1 MQDESINMEEVL
13 KYKMI
18 FVGDQSTGKSCILNR
33 FANNQFDDQYQATI
47 GLDFQ
52 SKNVIIKDQDVRLL
66 LYDTAGQEKFRSLIP
81 MYIRESHI
89 VLFVY
94 DITRK
99 ESFENI
105 PKWFS
110 DVLDIKSNEAVFV
123 LVGNKIDLENERKV
137 SFDEGKKFAEEKNI
151 IFGEVSAKT
160 GDGFDFLFKEKI
172 YDMVFVKF
180 KKDFEKKN
188 LIDAGYDLNDNYDY
202 NNHNNAV
209 NSNIKINVNDD
220 KKKNQKKKSAVEEN

>member
-1 MQDESINMEEVL
+1 MNVEDVL

-18 FVGDQSTGKSCILNR
+18 FVGDQGTGKSCILNR

-52 SKNVIIKDQDVRLL
+52 SKNVLIKDQDVRLL

-99 ESFENI
+99 ESFDSI

-123 LVGNKIDLENERKV
+123 LIGNKIDLENERKV
-137 SFDEGKKFAEEKNI
+137 SFEEGKKFADEKNI

-160 GDGFDFLFKEKI
+160 GDGFEILFREHIFELI
-172 YDMVFVKF
+172 YIKF
-180 KKDFEKKN
+180 KKDFEKKV
-188 LIDAGYDLNDNYDY
+188 LLDTDYDLNDNPDDDK
-202 NNHNNAV
+202 NKENIVKN
-209 NSNIKINVNDD
+209 NIKIDYTVNEKNKE
-220 KKKNQKKKSAVEEN
+220 KKKKKCC

>member
-1 MQDESINMEEVL
+1 MGDESMNVEDVL

-18 FVGDQSTGKSCILNR
+18 FIGDQSTGKSCILNR
-33 FANNQFDDQYQATI
+33 FANNQFDEHYQATI

-52 SKNVIIKDQDVRLL
+52 SKNILIKDQDVRLL

-99 ESFENI
+99 ESFDSI

-123 LVGNKIDLENERKV
+123 LIGNKIDLENERKV
-137 SFDEGKKFAEEKNI
+137 TFEEGKKFADEKNI

-160 GDGFDFLFKEKI
+160 GDGFEKLFREHIFELI
-172 YDMVFVKF
+172 YIKF
-180 KKDFEKKN
+180 KKDFEKKV
-188 LIDAGYDLNDNYDY
+188 LLDTDYDLNDNPDDDK
-202 NNHNNAV
+202 NKENIVKN
-209 NSNIKINVNDD
+209 NIKIDYTVNEKNNE
-220 KKKNQKKKSAVEEN
+220 KKKKKCC

>member
-33 FANNQFDDQYQATI
+33 FANNQFDEQYQATI

-110 DVLDIKSNEAVFV
+110 DVLDIKSNETVFV
-123 LVGNKIDLENERKV
+123 LVGNKIDLESERQI
-137 SFDEGKKFAEEKNI
+137 SYEEGEDFAQKNNMY
-151 IFGEVSAKT
+151 FFETSAKT
-160 GDGFDFLFKEKI
+160 GKNIENLFLKSVKTINERIQEDF
-172 YDMVFVKF
+172 
-180 KKDFEKKN
+180 
-188 LIDAGYDLNDNYDY
+188 YDLKTGNCGIKVG
-202 NNHNNAV
+202 NAV
-209 NSNIKINVNDD
+209 NTDNIVLNKETVTKEDNNGG
-220 KKKNQKKKSAVEEN
+220 KCCSYY

>member
-1 MQDESINMEEVL
+1 MTDEDSVNVEEVL

-33 FANNQFDDQYQATI
+33 FANNQFDEQYQATI

-52 SKNVIIKDQDVRLL
+52 SKNIIIKDQDVRIL

-81 MYIRESHI
+81 MYIRESQI

-99 ESFENI
+99 DSFNSI

-123 LVGNKIDLENERKV
+123 LIGNKIDLENERKV
-137 SFDEGKKFAEEKNI
+137 SFKEGKQFADEQKLEMDLKICLII
-151 IFGEVSAKT
+151 IFLNCCMLNLKKI
-160 GDGFDFLFKEKI
+160 LIEKI
-172 YDMVFVKF
+172 
-180 KKDFEKKN
+180 
-188 LIDAGYDLNDNYDY
+188 
-202 NNHNNAV
+202 
-209 NSNIKINVNDD
+209 
-220 KKKNQKKKSAVEEN
+220 

>member
-1 MQDESINMEEVL
+1 MGDDSMNVEDVL

-18 FVGDQSTGKSCILNR
+18 FVGDQGTGKSCILNR
-33 FANNQFDDQYQATI
+33 FANNQFDDHYQATI

-52 SKNVIIKDQDVRLL
+52 SKNVLIKDQDVRLL

-99 ESFENI
+99 ESFDSI

-123 LVGNKIDLENERKV
+123 LIGNKIDLENERKV
-137 SFDEGKKFAEEKNI
+137 SFEQGKKFADEKNI

-160 GDGFDFLFKEKI
+160 GDGFEILFREHIFELI
-172 YDMVFVKF
+172 YIKF

-188 LIDAGYDLNDNYDY
+188 LLDAGYDLNDNLDDEKNKDNID
-202 NNHNNAV
+202 NNH
-209 NSNIKINVNDD
+209 IKIEYTVNEKNKE
-220 KKKNQKKKSAVEEN
+220 KKKKKCC

>member
-1 MQDESINMEEVL
+1 MGDDSMNVEDVL

-18 FVGDQSTGKSCILNR
+18 FVGDQGTGKSCILNR
-33 FANNQFDDQYQATI
+33 FANNQFDDHYQATI

-52 SKNVIIKDQDVRLL
+52 SKNVLIKDQDVRLL

-99 ESFENI
+99 ESFDSI

-123 LVGNKIDLENERKV
+123 LIGNKIDLENERKV
-137 SFDEGKKFAEEKNI
+137 SFEQGKKFADEKNI
-151 IFGEVSAKT
+151 IIGEVSAKT
-160 GDGFDFLFKEKI
+160 GDGFEILFREHIFELI
-172 YDMVFVKF
+172 YIKF

-188 LIDAGYDLNDNYDY
+188 LLDAGYDLNDNLDDEKNKDNID
-202 NNHNNAV
+202 NNH
-209 NSNIKINVNDD
+209 IKIEYTVNEKNKE
-220 KKKNQKKKSAVEEN
+220 KKKKKCC

>member
-1 MQDESINMEEVL
+1 MGDESMNVEDVL

-18 FVGDQSTGKSCILNR
+18 FVGDQGTGKSCILNR
-33 FANNQFDDQYQATI
+33 FANNQFDDHYQATI

-52 SKNVIIKDQDVRLL
+52 SKNVLIKDQDVRLL

-99 ESFENI
+99 ESFDSI

-123 LVGNKIDLENERKV
+123 LIGNKIDLENERKV
-137 SFDEGKKFAEEKNI
+137 SFEQGKKFADEKNI

-160 GDGFDFLFKEKI
+160 GDGFEILFREHIFELI
-172 YDMVFVKF
+172 YIKF

-188 LIDAGYDLNDNYDY
+188 LLDAGYDLNDNLDDEKNKDNID
-202 NNHNNAV
+202 NNH
-209 NSNIKINVNDD
+209 IKIEYTVNEKNKE
-220 KKKNQKKKSAVEEN
+220 KKKKKCC